1 MRTLLTKILTII
13 GIMLLLLIPISQIT
27 NTVSEREN
35 FKSKVIRDIAKHSSE
50 SQTLTGPILVV
61 PYSKEEKTQKYN
73 KQDELVTLKT
83 TKSGNLYFLPD
94 TLNITSELTTE
105 ERYRGIYSARLY
117 HSNNQIDA
125 TYKLPAHYG
134 ITENLNDY
142 QFSPPY
148 LAIGISDVRGIE
160 SIPTITLNEKKLD
173 ILPGSKLKYLEEGI
187 HAKVD
192 HLYSDQP
199 QALTLALPLKL
210 QGTSRFSVTPIGRET
225 SVSMTSDWPHPSFN
239 GQFLPNSPEIN
250 NDGFIA
256 NWRTSYF
263 STNYKETFNNCIQNL
278 TSKSCV
284 DFSDIN
290 FGVSLLEPI
299 DFYVKTNRA
308 IKYAILFIVLTFT
321 GFFLFEIMKNLQV
334 HPIQYALVGLSL
346 ATFYLLLLSLSEH
359 ISFAKSYLIAATACI
374 LLISCYLVT
383 VLGNLRRS
391 LGFSSMLTLLYAML
405 YGIISAEDYA
415 LLMGTILLFV
425 ILGGVML
432 LTRHLDWYV
441 ISAEMSE
448 KLSSDKTQETDK
460 TVSQS

>member
-13 GIMLLLLIPISQIT
+13 SIMLLLLIPISQIT
-27 NTVSEREN
+27 NTVSERES
-35 FKSKVIRDIAKHSSE
+35 FKSGVIRDIAKHSSE
-50 SQTLTGPILVV
+50 SQILTGPILVI
-61 PYSKEEKTQKYN
+61 PYLKEETIQKYN
-73 KQDELVTLKT
+73 KKDELVTFQT

-94 TLNITSELTTE
+94 TLNITSKLTTE

-142 QFSPPY
+142 QFSLPY
-148 LAIGISDVRGIE
+148 IAIGISDARGIE
-160 SIPTITLNEKKLD
+160 NIPTITLNEKHLD
-173 ILPGSKLKYLEEGI
+173 ILPGSKLKFLGEGI

-192 HLYSDQP
+192 NLDNDQS
-199 QALTLALPLKL
+199 QELTLTLPLKL
-210 QGTSRFSVTPIGRET
+210 QGTSSFSVTPIGRET

-239 GQFLPNSPEIN
+239 GQFLPRSPQIN
-250 NDGFIA
+250 NDGFSA
-256 NWRTSYF
+256 DWQTTYF
-263 STNYKETFNNCIQNL
+263 STNYKETFNSCTQDT
-278 TSKSCV
+278 TSKACV
-284 DFSDIN
+284 DLPEIN
-290 FGVSLLEPI
+290 FGVSLLEPV
-299 DFYVKTNRA
+299 DLYVKTNRA

-359 ISFAKSYLIAATACI
+359 ISFAVSYFIAATACI
-374 LLISCYLVT
+374 LLISSYLVT
-383 VLGNLRRS
+383 VLGSLRRS
-391 LGFSSMLTLLYAML
+391 LGFSSLLVLLYIML

-425 ILGGVML
+425 MLGGVML
-432 LTRHLDWYV
+432 LTRHVDWYV
-441 ISAEMSE
+441 ISSEMSG
-448 KLSSDKTQETDK
+448 KLSSEKTKTTDK
-460 TVSQS
+460 AVS

>member
-35 FKSKVIRDIAKHSSE
+35 FKSGVIRDIAKHSSE
-50 SQTLTGPILVV
+50 SQILTGPILVI
-61 PYSKEEKTQKYN
+61 PFLKEEKTQKYN
-73 KQDELVTLKT
+73 KKDELVTIQT

-94 TLNITSELTTE
+94 TLNITSQLTTE

-117 HSNNQIDA
+117 HSNNKIDA

-142 QFSPPY
+142 QFSLPY
-148 LAIGISDVRGIE
+148 IAIGISDVRGIE
-160 SIPTITLNEKKLD
+160 SIPAITLNKKELD
-173 ILPGSKLKYLEEGI
+173 ILPGSKLKYLGEGV
-187 HAKVD
+187 HAKAD
-192 HLYSDQP
+192 DLYSDQP
-199 QALTLALPLKL
+199 QTLTLALPLKL
-210 QGTSRFSVTPIGRET
+210 QGTSSFSVTPTGRET

-239 GQFLPNSPEIN
+239 GRFLPSTPTVN

-256 NWRTSYF
+256 DWRTSYF
-263 STNYKETFNNCIQNL
+263 STNYKEIFNSCINNANSINCEEL
-278 TSKSCV
+278 SE
-284 DFSDIN
+284 IN
-290 FGVSLLEPI
+290 FGVSLLEPV
-299 DFYVKTNRA
+299 DLYVKTNRA

-374 LLISCYLVT
+374 LLISSYLVT

-391 LGFSSMLTLLYAML
+391 LSFSGLLALLYVML

-415 LLMGTILLFV
+415 LLMGTILLFM

-432 LTRHLDWYV
+432 LTRHLDWYA

-448 KLSSDKTQETDK
+448 KLSPEKKQQIK
-460 TVSQS
+460 Q